1 MPPTERRLWTTE
13 RELCRRQG
21 NLCEPALCNSPSSS
35 KGPLWPRQRLSFTVF
50 FSLSQFTK
58 GIAEDL
64 VAKRLVAIC
73 RSSNSFLLVFAYP
86 VSNVPIIFALLRR
99 GPPTIPHRHQ
109 NSCLFVRHSVALFSC
124 APYSMYSATGVS
136 FGRTPLAG
144 RLVRSEPPP
153 VLRPRATSACS
164 VQLHRLSRP
173 ATLQTGLRTARVVAG
188 AKGGGRGHRRTPCTF
203 CPPHAASLP
212 KLLSVCQEDNRCSL
226 VACIIVQN
234 SQTASIPRE
243 AFIRMFRNV
252 VVFKRLMFLLF
263 PL

>member
-1 MPPTERRLWTTE
+1 M
-13 RELCRRQG
+13 
-21 NLCEPALCNSPSSS
+21 APSTS
-35 KGPLWPRQRLSFTVF
+35 VF
-50 FSLSQFTK
+50 YCVFSLSQFTK

-109 NSCLFVRHSVALFSC
+109 NSCLFVRHSVALFSS

-164 VQLHRLSRP
+164 VQLHRLP
-173 ATLQTGLRTARVVAG
+173 ASPARRRCKRAYKLPGSSLAPKAVVAVTD
-188 AKGGGRGHRRTPCTF
+188 ALPVHFVPHTQ
-203 CPPHAASLP
+203 PPFPNCCLCARKTIAAHWWPASLYKIH
-212 KLLSVCQEDNRCSL
+212 KLHPFQERPSYACFEMSLFLSV
-226 VACIIVQN
+226 
-234 SQTASIPRE
+234 
-243 AFIRMFRNV
+243 
-252 VVFKRLMFLLF
+252 
-263 PL
+263 